1 VNELKP
7 PACSALQ
14 AVFWKPFVLQS
25 NRAFG
30 RRIGLK
36 RSTVVRIE
44 TEYQGDL
51 HCVSVHTPSQTELAT
66 DAPVDNQ
73 GRGESF
79 SPTDLIA
86 TSLGTCML
94 TTMGIVAKTLNVDL
108 TGATAIV
115 EKEMSST
122 PPRKINRLNSTIRI
136 PRTTSPE
143 NQQRLENAANACP
156 VKKSLHPD
164 METPIEF
171 VWG

>member
-1 VNELKP
+1 
-7 PACSALQ
+7 
-14 AVFWKPFVLQS
+14 
-25 NRAFG
+25 
-30 RRIGLK
+30 
-36 RSTVVRIE
+36 VVRIQ

-51 HCVSVHTPSQTELAT
+51 HCVSVHTPSETALAT

-94 TTMGIVAKTLNVDL
+94 TTMGIVARTLNFDL
-108 TGATAIV
+108 AGATATV

-122 PPRKINRLNSTIRI
+122 PPRKINRLTVEIRV

-143 NQQRLENAANACP
+143 NQQRLENAAHTCP

-164 METPIEF
+164 IETPIEF
-171 VWG
+171 DWG

>member
-1 VNELKP
+1 M
-7 PACSALQ
+7 
-14 AVFWKPFVLQS
+14 
-25 NRAFG
+25 
-30 RRIGLK
+30 
-36 RSTVVRIE
+36 VRIQ

-51 HCVSVHTPSQTELAT
+51 HCTSVHTPSKTELPT

-79 SPTDLIA
+79 SPTDLVA

-94 TTMGIVAKTLNVDL
+94 TTMGIVARTLNFDL
-108 TGATAIV
+108 TGASATV
-115 EKEMSST
+115 DKEMSSS
-122 PPRKINRLNSTIRI
+122 PPRKINRLTVAIRV

-143 NQQRLENAANACP
+143 NRQRLENAAHTCP

-164 METPIEF
+164 IETPIEF

>member
-1 VNELKP
+1 
-7 PACSALQ
+7 
-14 AVFWKPFVLQS
+14 
-25 NRAFG
+25 
-30 RRIGLK
+30 
-36 RSTVVRIE
+36 VVQIQ

-51 HCVSVHTPSQTELAT
+51 HCTSVHTPSKTELAT

-94 TTMGIVAKTLNVDL
+94 TTMGIVARTLNLDL
-108 TGATAIV
+108 AGAKATV

-122 PPRKINRLNSTIRI
+122 PPRKISRLPVTIRV
-136 PRTTSPE
+136 PLTTTPE
-143 NQQRLENAANACP
+143 NQQRLENAAYTCP

-164 METPIEF
+164 IETPIAF
-171 VWG
+171 VWGD

>member
-1 VNELKP
+1 M
-7 PACSALQ
+7 
-14 AVFWKPFVLQS
+14 
-25 NRAFG
+25 
-30 RRIGLK
+30 
-36 RSTVVRIE
+36 VRIQ

-51 HCVSVHTPSQTELAT
+51 HCTSVHAPSSTELAT

-94 TTMGIVAKTLNVDL
+94 TTMGIVARTLEFDL
-108 TGATAIV
+108 NGATAVV

-122 PPRKINRLNSTIRI
+122 PPRKINRLVVAIRV

-143 NQQRLENAANACP
+143 NQQ
-156 VKKSLHPD
+156 
-164 METPIEF
+164 
-171 VWG
+171 

>member
-1 VNELKP
+1 M
-7 PACSALQ
+7 
-14 AVFWKPFVLQS
+14 
-25 NRAFG
+25 
-30 RRIGLK
+30 
-36 RSTVVRIE
+36 VRIQ

-51 HCVSVHTPSQTELAT
+51 HCVSVHTPSGTALAT

-94 TTMGIVAKTLNVDL
+94 TTMGIVARTLNVDL
-108 TGATAIV
+108 TGATATV

-122 PPRKINRLNSTIRI
+122 PPRKVSRLTVAIRV
-136 PRTTSPE
+136 PLTTSPE
-143 NQQRLENAANACP
+143 NQQRLENAAHACP

-164 METPIEF
+164 IETPIEF
-171 VWG
+171 VWGD